1 MIKRLGVYSLPE
13 DVDGDEFWHYH
24 TRIHAE
30 QAKRAFGDYLKRYTI
45 NRVRR
50 VISGE
55 GRWFGMVETWW
66 DNPDDIDRAFQS
78 LDTTILPNGLS
89 VSDDFG
95 SRVTGYASF
104 EVDEFVA
111 LDKLKGDSV
120 KRMTFYQLAGGI
132 DGNDFFEYHT
142 HKHATDVLNASQT
155 DYARKKYI
163 INRIKRVIKGGDSI
177 YGFIETW
184 WANHAEMDLDLEE
197 LGRVTLP
204 DGVSLVK
211 EFFEQVENVVVYEV
225 EEFIAKN

>member
-24 TRIHAE
+24 THTHAE
-30 QAKRAFGDYLKRYTI
+30 QAKKAFGDYLKRYTI

-55 GRWFGMVETWW
+55 GCWFGMVETWW
-66 DNPDDIDRAFQS
+66 DNPDDIDRAFQC
-78 LDTTILPNGLS
+78 LNTTILPNGLS

-95 SRVTGYASF
+95 SRVASYSSF

-120 KRMTFYQLAGGI
+120 KRMTFYQLARGI
-132 DGNDFFEYHT
+132 NGDDFFHYHT

-163 INRIKRVIKGGDSI
+163 INRINSLIKGDEQI

-184 WANHAEMDLDLEE
+184 WGNHAEMDLDLAE

-204 DGVSLVK
+204 DGVSLVN

-225 EEFIAKN
+225 EEFIAKG